1 MANMI
6 YQCVYCKA
14 SYDHDQS
21 YKHNAYDCPKVRG
34 KGMKKALIGALVVCL
49 IGLSGCD
56 AIDKYLNGS
65 PTLEGAQDA
74 DIVLYKNG
82 VQYKYRCK
90 IDEVAEK
97 FTNCTEVK

>member
-1 MANMI
+1 MKGVMAM
-6 YQCVYCKA
+6 V
-14 SYDHDQS
+14 
-21 YKHNAYDCPKVRG
+21 
-34 KGMKKALIGALVVCL
+34 LVGCL

-56 AIDKYLNGS
+56 VLDKYLNGQ

-74 DIVLYKNG
+74 DIVLYKAG

-90 IDEVAEK
+90 IDQEAGK